1 MSDSVRFV
9 FPAEGTGSQPVKCT
23 WPCKVSVPL
32 DGGSRQ
38 DQLVDVRFNVL
49 DQGAT
54 LAAYRTGGDL
64 GLFDAVVDSFP
75 TFERQG
81 GGKVEK
87 GDAILFFRCRPFAV
101 KGFLEGYWEVLGLR
115 QPKN

>member
-1 MSDSVRFV
+1 MSESVRFV
-9 FPAEGTGSQPVKCT
+9 FPAEGAGDQPMKCT
-23 WPCKVSVPL
+23 WPCKVAVPV

-38 DQLVDVRFNVL
+38 EQIVDVRFRVL
-49 DQGAT
+49 DQDAT
-54 LAAYRTGGDL
+54 LAAYRSGDL

-87 GDAILFFRCRPFAV
+87 EDAVRFFRGRPFAV
-101 KGFLEGYWEVLGLR
+101 KGILEGYWEMLGLR
-115 QPKN
+115 QSKN